1 MTLFFL
7 KVIKLF
13 IGVCVKKTKFTI
25 KLSMKKFLVLF
36 LVSIST
42 MTVFAQGTVSGT
54 VIESDTKDAVIQ
66 ATATVL
72 SGEKIVANA
81 VTNTTGAFSIK
92 VPRDGKFT
100 LRITFVGYKTYTK
113 EVTIEG
119 KNVAAGTIQL
129 EPDAIML
136 KGVTA
141 TAHLAKVQSKGDTLI
156 FNADAYRVPEGSVVE
171 ELVKRMPGADIDE
184 SGNITINGKQVQKI
198 KVDGRDFGDAKT
210 ALKNL
215 PTSIIEKVRAYDEK
229 SDLARITGIDDG
241 NEQTVLDFGIR
252 AGMNRGTM
260 FNTDLGIGT
269 KDRYSG
275 RLFGMYMRDDYR
287 VMGMLN
293 ANNTNDQGMGGGGGR
308 RFGGGMGM
316 GGGGLNAAK
325 TGMVN
330 INYEKPKLIIAQ
342 ASVNVNHRDGDSWSR
357 RFQENFT
364 GDAANKQFSSSIN
377 QSYSRNTNWSVQ
389 GRLEWTPDT
398 LWNIAFRPT
407 WSFGSNDSR
416 SWNTSATFNDDP
428 YLHINY
434 QLDAAILAEI
444 VKNGGDLSEYLT
456 NGTSNKSLGYG
467 ENKRLGGTLQIN
479 RLLNGRGRNITVQL
493 TGNYSDNENK
503 QLSNNQTKLFQ
514 GRTATFNGVS
524 GLSEYQTNRYNL
536 SPTTSYD
543 YSIRA
548 TYSEPIAYA
557 TFLQFSYTF
566 QYRYN
571 ESDRSTFDY
580 SNPLLSDPTKSFDFS
595 SIAPVYGGFNNY
607 FNIVD
612 PNGYSPTKDDFY
624 YSKDQSRY
632 SAYSNYIHTG
642 EIMLRFIRDTYD
654 FNVGMQFVPQ
664 TSKYTQRYLNVDTIV
679 NRSVTNWSPTANF
692 RWRFTQQGSL
702 QFQYRGNTSQ
712 PSIDQLLV
720 INDDTNPMNKT
731 TGNPDLKPSFT
742 QSFNLRFNNY
752 IMAHQRMINANLNFS
767 TTANSIVNK
776 VTYNDI
782 GGQESRPENINGN
795 WNAGGNIMWNSAI
808 DSLGY
813 FTYNVSLNDNFNHRV
828 SYVGDAKTRETLRNA
843 TNQNNI
849 GGRLGFGYRNDWFEL
864 ELNGSVNYNTT
875 RNKLQPQSNL
885 DTWTYS
891 YGANS
896 TIYLPWGSQLTTD
909 ISMNSRRGYS
919 DASMNTNELIWNAQI
934 SQSFLKGK
942 PLTLSLQFYDIL
954 GQQSNFST
962 TISAMA
968 RTDNE
973 YNAVTSY
980 IMFRA
985 SYRLN
990 FFGTRASRRGM
1001 MGGMPMGGM
1010 PMGGGRGGNR
1020 GGGFGGGMPMGGGG
1034 MPMGGGGFGGG
1045 RPF

>member
-1 MTLFFL
+1 MIVSVMT
-7 KVIKLF
+7 IA
-13 IGVCVKKTKFTI
+13 G
-25 KLSMKKFLVLF
+25 
-36 LVSIST
+36 
-42 MTVFAQGTVSGT
+42 FAQRTVTGTV
-54 VIESDTKDAVIQ
+54 VEQDTKDAVIQ
-66 ATATVL
+66 ATASLL
-72 SGEKIVANA
+72 SGEKVVSNA
-81 VTNTTGAFSIK
+81 VTNA
-92 VPRDGKFT
+92 DGKFSVKAPSDGTFT
-100 LRITFVGYKTYTK
+100 LRITYVGFKTYTK
-113 EVTIEG
+113 KITVADG
-119 KNVAAGTIQL
+119 KGVLAGTISL
-129 EPDAIML
+129 APDAIML
-136 KGVTA
+136 QGATV

-184 SGNITINGKQVQKI
+184 NGNITINGKQVSKI
-198 KVDGRDFGDAKT
+198 KVDGKDFGDANT

-252 AGMNRGTM
+252 AGMNRGM
-260 FNTDLGIGT
+260 MMNADLGYGT

-287 VMGMLN
+287 VMGMFN

-325 TGMVN
+325 TGMIN
-330 INYEKPKLIIAQ
+330 INYEKPKLVVAQ
-342 ASVNVNHRDGDSWSR
+342 ASVNVNHRDGDNWSR

-364 GDAANKQFSSSIN
+364 ADPTMKQFQSSIN

-389 GRLEWTPDT
+389 GRVEWTPDT
-398 LWNIAFRPT
+398 LWNIAFRPN
-407 WSFGSNDSR
+407 WSFGNNDSQSR
-416 SWNTSATFNDDP
+416 NLSATFNDNP
-428 YLHINY
+428 YSYIDY
-434 QLDAAILAEI
+434 QLDAAVLTEV
-444 VKNGGDLSEYLT
+444 VKNGGDLSEFLK
-456 NGTSNKSLGYG
+456 NGGNNKSLGYG

-493 TGNYSDNENK
+493 TGNYSNNENK
-503 QLSNNQTKLFQ
+503 QLSNNQTRLFQ
-514 GRTATFNGVS
+514 GQTTTYNGVS
-524 GLSEYQTNRYNL
+524 GLSEYQANRYNL
-536 SPTTSYD
+536 SPTKSWD
-543 YSIRA
+543 YSVRA

-571 ESDRSTFDY
+571 ESDRQTFDY

-595 SIAPVYGGFNNY
+595 SVTPVYRQWSDY
-607 FNIVD
+607 FDLVQ
-612 PNGYSPTKDDFY
+612 NGYSPTKDDAY

-654 FNVGMQFVPQ
+654 FNVGVQVIPQ
-664 TSKYTQRYLNVDTIV
+664 TSDYTQRYLGVDTV
-679 NRSVTNWSPTANF
+679 VKRTVTNWSPTANF
-692 RWRFTQQGSL
+692 RWRPTQSGSL
-702 QFQYRGNTSQ
+702 QFQYRGSTSQ

-720 INDDTNPMNKT
+720 INDDTNPLSKT

-752 IMAHQRMINANLNFS
+752 IMNYQRMINANLNFS
-767 TTANSIVNK
+767 TTMNSIVNK
-776 VTYNDI
+776 VTYTSI

-813 FTYNVSLNDNFNHRV
+813 FSYNVSLNENFNHRV
-828 SYVGDAKTRETLRNA
+828 GYVGDMKTRETLRNS
-843 TNQNNI
+843 TNQNMI
-849 GGRLGFGYRNDWFEL
+849 GGRLGASYRNDWLEV
-864 ELNGSVNYNTT
+864 ELNGSVNYNST

-891 YGANS
+891 YGMNS
-896 TIYLPWGSQLTTD
+896 TIYLPWGTQITTD
-909 ISMNSRRGYS
+909 ISMNSRRGY
-919 DASMNTNELIWNAQI
+919 DDQSMNTNELLWNGQI
-934 SQSFLKGK
+934 SHSLLRGK

-962 TISAMA
+962 TISQMA

-1001 MGGMPMGGM
+1001 MGGMGMPMGGM

-1020 GGGFGGGMPMGGGG
+1020 GGGFGGGMPMGG
-1034 MPMGGGGFGGG
+1034 MGGGFGGPG
-1045 RPF
+1045 RF

>member
-1 MTLFFL
+1 MKRLL
-7 KVIKLF
+7 VI
-13 IGVCVKKTKFTI
+13 I
-25 KLSMKKFLVLF
+25 
-36 LVSIST
+36 LVSVST
-42 MTVFAQGTVSGT
+42 MTAFAQGTVSGT
-54 VIESDTKDAVIQ
+54 VIESDTKEAVIQ
-66 ATATVL
+66 ATASVL
-72 SGEKIVANA
+72 SGEKVIANA
-81 VTNTTGAFSIK
+81 VTNTEGGFSIK

-100 LRITFVGYKTYTK
+100 LRITFVGFKTYTK
-113 EVTIEG
+113 AITIEG
-119 KNVAAGTIQL
+119 KNVGAGTIQL

-136 KGVTA
+136 KGTTV

-198 KVDGRDFGDAKT
+198 KVDGKDFGDAKT

-252 AGMNRGTM
+252 AGMNRGM
-260 FNTDLGIGT
+260 MMNADVGVGT

-287 VMGMLN
+287 VMGMFN

-330 INYEKPKLIIAQ
+330 VNYEKTKLVVAQ
-342 ASVNVNHRDGDSWSR
+342 ASVNWNHRDGDSWSR
-357 RFQENFT
+357 RYTDNFT
-364 GDAANKQFSSSIN
+364 GDDNLKNISNSIN
-377 QSYSRNTNWSVQ
+377 QSYSRSTNWSVQ
-389 GRLEWTPDT
+389 GRIEWTPDT
-398 LWNIAFRPT
+398 LWNIAFRPN
-407 WSFGSNDSR
+407 WSFGTNDSR
-416 SWNTSATFNDDP
+416 SWNTSATFNDNP
-428 YLHINY
+428 YSHVNY
-434 QLDAAILAEI
+434 QLDAAVMAEI
-444 VKNGGDLSEYLT
+444 VKNGGDLAEYIT
-456 NGTSNKSLGYG
+456 NSTNNKSLGYG

-493 TGNYSDNENK
+493 TGNYSNNENQ
-503 QLSNNQTKLFQ
+503 QLSSNQTKLFQ
-514 GRTATFNGVS
+514 GRTTTYNGVS
-524 GLSEYQTNRYNL
+524 GLDSYQANRYNL
-536 SPTTSYD
+536 TPTKSWD
-543 YSIRA
+543 YSARA

-571 ESDRSTFDY
+571 ENDRQTFDY
-580 SNPLLSDPTKSFDFS
+580 SNPLLADPTRSFDFNG
-595 SIAPVYGGFNNY
+595 ITPVYRNWSDY
-607 FNIVD
+607 FDQVQA
-612 PNGYSPTKDDFY
+612 GYNPIANDTY

-632 SAYSNYIHTG
+632 SAYKNYIHTG
-642 EIMLRFIRDTYD
+642 EVMLRFIRDTYD
-654 FNVGMQFVPQ
+654 FNVGVQIIPQ
-664 TSKYTQRYLNVDTIV
+664 TSEYTQRYLGVDTVV
-679 NRSVTNWSPTANF
+679 NRTVTNWSPTANF
-692 RWRFTQQGSL
+692 RWRPTPQGSL
-702 QFQYRGNTSQ
+702 QFQYRGSTSQ

-742 QSFNLRFNNY
+742 QSFNLRYNNY
-752 IMAHQRMINANLNFS
+752 IMNHQRMINANLNFS
-767 TTANSIVNK
+767 TTINSIANV
-776 VTYNDI
+776 VRFTDI

-813 FTYNVSLNDNFNHRV
+813 FTYNVSVNENFNHRV
-828 SYVGDAKTRETLRNA
+828 GFVADRQTMETKRNS
-843 TNQNNI
+843 TDQNNI

-864 ELNGSVNYNTT
+864 ELNGSVNYNST
-875 RNKLQPQSNL
+875 RNKLQPVSNL

-896 TIYLPWGSQLTTD
+896 TIYLPWGTQITTD
-909 ISMNSRRGYS
+909 ISMNSRRGY
-919 DASMNTNELIWNAQI
+919 DDQSMNTNELIWNAQI
-934 SQSFLKGK
+934 SQSLLKGK

-962 TISAMA
+962 TISNMA

-973 YNAVTSY
+973 YNAINSY
-980 IMFRA
+980 VMFRA

-1010 PMGGGRGGNR
+1010 PMGGGGNR
-1020 GGGFGGGMPMGGGG
+1020 RGGGGFGGGMPMGGGG
-1034 MPMGGGGFGGG
+1034 MPMGGGGGFGGPG
-1045 RPF
+1045 RF

>member
-1 MTLFFL
+1 MIVSVMT
-7 KVIKLF
+7 IT
-13 IGVCVKKTKFTI
+13 G
-25 KLSMKKFLVLF
+25 
-36 LVSIST
+36 
-42 MTVFAQGTVSGT
+42 FAQRTVTGTV
-54 VIESDTKDAVIQ
+54 VEQDTKDAVIQ
-66 ATATVL
+66 ATASLL
-72 SGEKIVANA
+72 SGEKVVSNA
-81 VTNTTGAFSIK
+81 VTNA
-92 VPRDGKFT
+92 DGKFSVKAPSDGTFT
-100 LRITFVGYKTYTK
+100 LRITYVGFKTYTK
-113 EVTIEG
+113 KITVAEG
-119 KNVAAGTIQL
+119 KSVSAGTISL
-129 EPDAIML
+129 APDAIML
-136 KGVTA
+136 QGATV

-184 SGNITINGKQVQKI
+184 NGNITINGKQVSKI
-198 KVDGRDFGDAKT
+198 KVDGKDFGDAQT

-260 FNTDLGIGT
+260 LNADLGIGT
-269 KDRYSG
+269 KSRYSG

-287 VMGMLN
+287 IMSMLN

-325 TGMVN
+325 TGMIN

-357 RFQENFT
+357 RFSDNFT
-364 GDAANKQFSSSIN
+364 AKEDVKNITNSIN

-389 GRLEWTPDT
+389 GRIEWTPDT

-407 WSFGSNDSR
+407 WSFGSNDSQ
-416 SWNTSATFNDDP
+416 SDNTSATFNANP
-428 YLHINY
+428 YNYVDY
-434 QLDAAILAEI
+434 QLDAAIMEKI
-444 VKNGGDLSEYLT
+444 LSDQGIDALNDYLT
-456 NGTSNKSLGYG
+456 NGSRNKSLGYG

-503 QLSNNQTKLFQ
+503 QLSNNQTKIFH
-514 GRTATFNGVS
+514 GDPVKYNGVS
-524 GLSEYQTNRYNL
+524 GLTQYQANRYNL
-536 SPTTSYD
+536 SPTKSWD
-543 YSIRA
+543 YSVRA

-571 ESDRSTFDY
+571 ESDRQTFDY
-580 SNPLLSDPTKSFDFS
+580 SQPLLANPTLGYDFS
-595 SIAPVYGGFNNY
+595 SVKPVYRQWSDY
-607 FNIVD
+607 FDLVN
-612 PNGYSPTKDDFY
+612 PGYSPAKDDAY

-654 FNVGMQFVPQ
+654 FNFGVQVIPQ
-664 TSKYTQRYLNVDTIV
+664 KSDYTQRYLGVDTIV
-679 NRSVTNWSPTANF
+679 KRTVTNWSPTANF
-692 RWRFTQQGSL
+692 RWRPTQSGSL
-702 QFQYRGNTSQ
+702 QFQYRGSTSQ

-720 INDDTNPMNKT
+720 INDDTNPMSKT

-752 IMAHQRMINANLNFS
+752 IMNHQRMINANLNFS
-767 TTANSIVNK
+767 TTMNSIVNK
-776 VTYNDI
+776 VTYFDN
-782 GGQESRPENINGN
+782 GRQESRPENINGN

-813 FTYNVSLNDNFNHRV
+813 FSYNVSLNENFNHRV
-828 SYVGDAKTRETLRNA
+828 GYVGDMKTRETLRNS
-843 TNQNNI
+843 TNQNMI
-849 GGRLGFGYRNDWFEL
+849 GGRLGASYRNDWLEV
-864 ELNGSVNYNTT
+864 ELNGSVNYNST
-875 RNKLQPQSNL
+875 RNKLQPTANL

-891 YGANS
+891 YGLNS
-896 TIYLPWGSQLTTD
+896 TIYLPWGTQITTD
-909 ISMNSRRGYS
+909 ISMNSRRGYD
-919 DASMNTNELIWNAQI
+919 DASMNTNELIWNGQI
-934 SQSFLKGK
+934 SHSLLRGK
-942 PLTLSLQFYDIL
+942 PLTLSVQFYDIL

-962 TISAMA
+962 TISTMA

-990 FFGTRASRRGM
+990 FFGTRASRMGMMGGM
-1001 MGGMPMGGM
+1001 MGGMPMGGGR
-1010 PMGGGRGGNR
+1010 GGNRGGNR
-1020 GGGFGGGMPMGGGG
+1020 GGGFGGGMPMGGG
-1034 MPMGGGGFGGG
+1034 MGGGFGGPG
-1045 RPF
+1045 RF

>member
-1 MTLFFL
+1 MT
-7 KVIKLF
+7 IA
-13 IGVCVKKTKFTI
+13 G
-25 KLSMKKFLVLF
+25 
-36 LVSIST
+36 
-42 MTVFAQGTVSGT
+42 FAQRTVTGTV
-54 VIESDTKDAVIQ
+54 VEQDTKDAVIQ
-66 ATATVL
+66 ATASLL
-72 SGEKIVANA
+72 SGEKVVSNA
-81 VTNTTGAFSIK
+81 VTNA
-92 VPRDGKFT
+92 DGKFSVKAPSDGTFT
-100 LRITFVGYKTYTK
+100 LRITYVGFKTYTK
-113 EVTIEG
+113 KITVADG
-119 KNVAAGTIQL
+119 KSTSAGTISL
-129 EPDAIML
+129 APDAIML
-136 KGVTA
+136 QGATV

-184 SGNITINGKQVQKI
+184 NGNITINGKQVSKI
-198 KVDGRDFGDAKT
+198 KVDGKDFGDANT

-252 AGMNRGTM
+252 AGMNRGM
-260 FNTDLGIGT
+260 MMNADLGYGT

-287 VMGMLN
+287 VMGMFN

-325 TGMVN
+325 TGMIN
-330 INYEKPKLIIAQ
+330 INYEKPKLVVAQ
-342 ASVNVNHRDGDSWSR
+342 ASVNVNHRDGDNWSR

-364 GDAANKQFSSSIN
+364 ADPTMKQFQSSIN

-389 GRLEWTPDT
+389 GRVEWTPDT
-398 LWNIAFRPT
+398 LWNIAFRPN
-407 WSFGSNDSR
+407 WSFGNNDSQSR
-416 SWNTSATFNDDP
+416 NLSATFNDNP
-428 YLHINY
+428 YSYIDY
-434 QLDAAILAEI
+434 QLDAAVLTEV
-444 VKNGGDLSEYLT
+444 VKNGGDLSEFLK
-456 NGTSNKSLGYG
+456 NGGNNKSLGYG

-493 TGNYSDNENK
+493 TGNYSNNENK
-503 QLSNNQTKLFQ
+503 QLSNNQTRLFQ
-514 GRTATFNGVS
+514 GQTTTYNGVS
-524 GLSEYQTNRYNL
+524 GLSEYQANRYNL
-536 SPTTSYD
+536 SPTKSWD
-543 YSIRA
+543 YSVRA

-571 ESDRSTFDY
+571 ESDRQTFDY

-595 SIAPVYGGFNNY
+595 SVTPVYRQWSDY
-607 FNIVD
+607 FDLVQ
-612 PNGYSPTKDDFY
+612 NGYSPTKDDAY

-654 FNVGMQFVPQ
+654 FNVGVQVIPQ
-664 TSKYTQRYLNVDTIV
+664 TSDYTQRYLGVDTV
-679 NRSVTNWSPTANF
+679 VKRTVTNWSPTANF
-692 RWRFTQQGSL
+692 RWRPTQSGSL
-702 QFQYRGNTSQ
+702 QFQYRGSTSQ

-720 INDDTNPMNKT
+720 INDDTNPLSKT

-752 IMAHQRMINANLNFS
+752 IMNYQRMINANLNFS
-767 TTANSIVNK
+767 TTMNSIVNK
-776 VTYNDI
+776 VTYTSI

-813 FTYNVSLNDNFNHRV
+813 FSYNVSLNENFNHRV
-828 SYVGDAKTRETLRNA
+828 GYVGDMKTRETLRNS
-843 TNQNNI
+843 TNQNMI
-849 GGRLGFGYRNDWFEL
+849 GGRLGASYRNDWLEV
-864 ELNGSVNYNTT
+864 ELNGSVNYNST

-891 YGANS
+891 YGMNS
-896 TIYLPWGSQLTTD
+896 TIYLPWGTQITTD
-909 ISMNSRRGYS
+909 ISMNSRRGY
-919 DASMNTNELIWNAQI
+919 DDQSMNTNELLWNGQI
-934 SQSFLKGK
+934 SHSLLRGK

-962 TISAMA
+962 TISQMA

-1001 MGGMPMGGM
+1001 MGGMGMPMGGM

-1020 GGGFGGGMPMGGGG
+1020 GGGFGGGMPMGG
-1034 MPMGGGGFGGG
+1034 MGGGFGGPG
-1045 RPF
+1045 RF

>member
-1 MTLFFL
+1 MKRFL
-7 KVIKLF
+7 
-13 IGVCVKKTKFTI
+13 
-25 KLSMKKFLVLF
+25 SLV

-54 VIESDTKDAVIQ
+54 VIESDTKEAVIQ
-66 ATATVL
+66 ATAAIL
-72 SGEKIVANA
+72 SGEKVIANA
-81 VTNTTGAFSIK
+81 VTNTEGGFSIK
-92 VPRDGKFT
+92 VPRDGSFT
-100 LRITFVGYKTYTK
+100 LRITFVGFKTYTK
-113 EVTIEG
+113 AITIEG
-119 KNVAAGTIQL
+119 KNVSAGTIQL
-129 EPDAIML
+129 DPDAIML
-136 KGVTA
+136 KGTTV

-184 SGNITINGKQVQKI
+184 NGNITINGKQVQKI
-198 KVDGRDFGDAKT
+198 KVDGKDFGDAKT

-260 FNTDLGIGT
+260 MNVDLGIGT
-269 KDRYSG
+269 KDRYTS

-287 VMGMLN
+287 IMGMFN

-330 INYEKPKLIIAQ
+330 INYEKPKLIVAQ

-357 RFQENFT
+357 RFQDNFT
-364 GDAANKQFSSSIN
+364 GDDSKKNITSSIN
-377 QSYSRNTNWSVQ
+377 QSYTRSTNWSVQ

-407 WSFGSNDSR
+407 WSFGSNDSQSR
-416 SWNTSATFNDDP
+416 NTSATFNDDP

-444 VKNGGDLSEYLT
+444 VKNGGDLSEYIT
-456 NGTSNKSLGYG
+456 NGSRNNSLGYG

-479 RLLNGRGRNITVQL
+479 RLLSGTGRNITVQL
-493 TGNYSDNENK
+493 TGNYSKNENQ

-514 GRTATFNGVS
+514 GRTTKYNGID
-524 GLSEYQTNRYNL
+524 GLTEYQANRYNL
-536 SPTTSYD
+536 SPTKSWD
-543 YSIRA
+543 YSVRA

-571 ESDRSTFDY
+571 ESDRQTFDY

-595 SIAPVYGGFNNY
+595 SVTPVYRQWSDY
-607 FNIVD
+607 FDLVNK
-612 PNGYSPTKDDFY
+612 GYSPSANDPY

-654 FNVGMQFVPQ
+654 FNVGLQIVPQ
-664 TSKYTQRYLNVDTIV
+664 TSNYTQRYLGVDTIV
-679 NRSVTNWSPTANF
+679 KRSVTNWSPTANF
-692 RWRFTQQGSL
+692 RWRFSQQGNL

-720 INDDTNPMNKT
+720 INDDTDPMRKT

-767 TTANSIVNK
+767 VTTNSIANK
-776 VTYNDI
+776 VTYYDN
-782 GGQESRPENINGN
+782 GSQESRPENINGN

-828 SYVGDAKTRETLRNA
+828 SFVGDPVNKETLRNA
-843 TNQNNI
+843 TDQNNI
-849 GGRLGFGYRNDWFEL
+849 GGRLGFGYRNDWFEI

-891 YGANS
+891 YGFNS
-896 TIYLPWGSQLTTD
+896 TVYLPWGTQITTD
-909 ISMNSRRGYS
+909 MGMNSRRGYT

-934 SQSFLKGK
+934 SQSLLKGK

-962 TISAMA
+962 TISNMA

-973 YNAVTSY
+973 YNAVNSY

-1010 PMGGGRGGNR
+1010 PMGGGGRGGNR

-1034 MPMGGGGFGGG
+1034 MPMGGGGGFGGPG
-1045 RPF
+1045 RF

>member
-1 MTLFFL
+1 MKRFL
-7 KVIKLF
+7 
-13 IGVCVKKTKFTI
+13 
-25 KLSMKKFLVLF
+25 SLV

-54 VIESDTKDAVIQ
+54 VVESDTKDAVIQ
-66 ATATVL
+66 ATASVL
-72 SGEKIVANA
+72 SSGKVIANA
-81 VTNTTGAFSIK
+81 VTNTAGAFSIK

-100 LRITFVGYKTYTK
+100 LRVTFVGFKTYTK
-113 EVTIEG
+113 EITIEG
-119 KNVAAGTIQL
+119 KNVSAGTIQM

-136 KGVTA
+136 KGTTV

-171 ELVKRMPGADIDE
+171 ELVKRMPGADIDDN
-184 SGNITINGKQVQKI
+184 GNITINGKQVQKI
-198 KVDGRDFGDAKT
+198 KVDGKDFGDAKT

-260 FNTDLGIGT
+260 MNADLGIGT
-269 KDRYSG
+269 KDRYTS
-275 RLFGMYMRDDYR
+275 RLFGMYMRNDYR
-287 VMGMLN
+287 VMGMFN

-330 INYEKPKLIIAQ
+330 FNYEKPKLIIAQ
-342 ASVNVNHRDGDSWSR
+342 ASVNFNHRDGDSWSR
-357 RFQENFT
+357 RSSENFT
-364 GDAANKQFSSSIN
+364 GGVSSFQNSIN
-377 QSYSRNTNWSVQ
+377 QNYSRNDNWSVQ

-407 WSFGSNDSR
+407 WSFGSNDGTSG
-416 SWNTSATFNDDP
+416 SYSATFNQDP
-428 YLHINY
+428 YELIDY
-434 QLDAAILAEI
+434 QLEAAVLENII
-444 VKNGGDLSEYLT
+444 KNGGDLSEAIV
-456 NGTSNKSLGYG
+456 NGSRNKSLSYG
-467 ENKRLGGTLQIN
+467 NNKRLGGTLQIN

-503 QLSNNQTKLFQ
+503 QLSNNQTHLFKS
-514 GRTATFNGVS
+514 TTTFNGVS

-536 SPTTSYD
+536 TPTTSYD

-571 ESDRSTFDY
+571 ENDRQTFDY
-580 SNPLLSDPTKSFDFS
+580 SNPLLSDHSKSFDFS
-595 SIAPVYGGFNNY
+595 SVNPSYGHFSDY
-607 FNIVD
+607 FNIVQ
-612 PNGYSPTKDDFY
+612 NGYSPVKDDFY

-632 SAYSNYIHTG
+632 SAYKNYIHTG
-642 EIMLRFIRDTYD
+642 EIMLRWIRDTYD
-654 FNVGMQFVPQ
+654 FNVGVQIIPQ
-664 TSKYTQRYLNVDTIV
+664 TSEYTQRYLGVDTIV

-692 RWRFTQQGSL
+692 RWRFSQQGSL

-752 IMAHQRMINANLNFS
+752 IMSHQRMINANLNFS
-767 TTANSIVNK
+767 TTMNSIANV
-776 VTYNDI
+776 VRFTDI

-813 FTYNVSLNDNFNHRV
+813 FTYNVSLNENFNHRV
-828 SYVGDAKTRETLRNA
+828 GFVADRQTMESKRNS

-864 ELNGSVNYNTT
+864 ELNGSVNYNST

-909 ISMNSRRGYS
+909 ISMNSRRGYD

-962 TISAMA
+962 TISNMA

-973 YNAVTSY
+973 YNAINSY

-1010 PMGGGRGGNR
+1010 PMGGGNGRGNR

-1045 RPF
+1045 MGGGRPF

>member
-1 MTLFFL
+1 MRRLLILMIVSVMT
-7 KVIKLF
+7 IA
-13 IGVCVKKTKFTI
+13 G
-25 KLSMKKFLVLF
+25 
-36 LVSIST
+36 
-42 MTVFAQGTVSGT
+42 FAQRTVTGTV
-54 VIESDTKDAVIQ
+54 VEQDTKDAVIQ
-66 ATATVL
+66 ATASLL
-72 SGEKIVANA
+72 SGEKVVSNA
-81 VTNTTGAFSIK
+81 VTN
-92 VPRDGKFT
+92 VDGKFSVKAPSDGTFT
-100 LRITFVGYKTYTK
+100 LRITYVGFKTYTK
-113 EVTIEG
+113 KVTVADG
-119 KNVAAGTIQL
+119 KSVSAGTISL
-129 EPDAIML
+129 APDAIML
-136 KGVTA
+136 QGATV

-184 SGNITINGKQVQKI
+184 NGNITINGKQVSKI
-198 KVDGRDFGDAKT
+198 KVDGKDFGDTQT

-252 AGMNRGTM
+252 AGMNRGM
-260 FNTDLGIGT
+260 MMNADLGYGT

-287 VMGMLN
+287 VMGMFN

-325 TGMVN
+325 TGMIN
-330 INYEKPKLIIAQ
+330 INYEKPKLVIAQ

-357 RFQENFT
+357 RYTDNFT
-364 GDAANKQFSSSIN
+364 GDEEKKNISNSIN
-377 QSYSRNTNWSVQ
+377 QNYTRNTNWSVQ
-389 GRLEWTPDT
+389 GRIEWTPDT
-398 LWNIAFRPT
+398 LWNIAFRPN

-416 SWNTSATFNDDP
+416 SWNTSATFNANP
-428 YLHINY
+428 YNYVDY
-434 QLDAAILAEI
+434 QLDAAIMEKI
-444 VKNGGDLSEYLT
+444 LSDQGIDALNDYLT
-456 NGTSNKSLGYG
+456 NGSINKSLGYG

-493 TGNYSDNENK
+493 TGNYSDNENN
-503 QLSNNQTKLFQ
+503 QLSNNQTKLYQ
-514 GRTATFNGVS
+514 GRTATYNGVS
-524 GLSEYQTNRYNL
+524 GLDRYQANRYNVT
-536 SPTTSYD
+536 PTKSWD
-543 YSIRA
+543 YSARA

-571 ESDRSTFDY
+571 ENDRQTFDY

-595 SIAPVYGGFNNY
+595 SVTPVYRQWDDY
-607 FNIVD
+607 WRIVN
-612 PNGYSPTKDDFY
+612 PNSGYSPVKDDFY
-624 YSKDQSRY
+624 YSKDQSQY
-632 SAYSNYIHTG
+632 SEYKNYIHTG
-642 EIMLRFIRDTYD
+642 EVMLRFIRDTYD
-654 FNVGMQFVPQ
+654 FNFGVQIIPQ
-664 TSKYTQRYLNVDTIV
+664 TSKYKQDYLGQRVDTTINV
-679 NRSVTNWSPTANF
+679 VNWSPTANF
-692 RWRFTQQGSL
+692 RWRPTQQGSL
-702 QFQYRGNTSQ
+702 QFQYRGSTSQ
-712 PSIDQLLV
+712 PSMTQLLV
-720 INDDTNPMNKT
+720 INDDTNPLNKT

-752 IMAHQRMINANLNFS
+752 IMSYQRMINANLNFS
-767 TTANSIVNK
+767 TTMNSIVNK
-776 VTYNDI
+776 VTYTDI

-813 FTYNVSLNDNFNHRV
+813 FSYNVSLNENFNHRV
-828 SYVGDAKTRETLRNA
+828 GYVGDAKTRETLRNS
-843 TNQNNI
+843 TNQNMI
-849 GGRLGFGYRNDWFEL
+849 GGRLGASYRNDWLEV
-864 ELNGSVNYNTT
+864 ELNGSVNYNST
-875 RNKLQPQSNL
+875 RNKLQPTANL

-891 YGANS
+891 YGLNS
-896 TIYLPWGSQLTTD
+896 TIYLPWGTQITTD
-909 ISMNSRRGYS
+909 ISMNSRRGYD
-919 DASMNTNELIWNAQI
+919 DASMNTNELIWNGQI
-934 SQSFLKGK
+934 SHSLLRGK
-942 PLTLSLQFYDIL
+942 PLTLSVQFYDIL

-962 TISAMA
+962 TISQMA

-1001 MGGMPMGGM
+1001 MGGMGMPMGGM
-1010 PMGGGRGGNR
+1010 PMGGGGRGGNR
-1020 GGGFGGGMPMGGGG
+1020 GGGGFGGGMPMGGG
-1034 MPMGGGGFGGG
+1034 MGGGFGGPG
-1045 RPF
+1045 RF

>member
-1 MTLFFL
+1 MTA
-7 KVIKLF
+7 
-13 IGVCVKKTKFTI
+13 
-25 KLSMKKFLVLF
+25 
-36 LVSIST
+36 
-42 MTVFAQGTVSGT
+42 FAQGTVSGT
-54 VIESDTKDAVIQ
+54 VIESDTKEAVIQ
-66 ATATVL
+66 ATASVL
-72 SGEKIVANA
+72 SGEKVIANA
-81 VTNTTGAFSIK
+81 VTNTEGGFSIK

-100 LRITFVGYKTYTK
+100 LRITFVGFKTYTK
-113 EVTIEG
+113 AITIEG
-119 KNVAAGTIQL
+119 KNVGAGTIQL

-136 KGVTA
+136 KGTTV

-198 KVDGRDFGDAKT
+198 KVDGKDFGDAKT

-252 AGMNRGTM
+252 AGMNRGM
-260 FNTDLGIGT
+260 MMNADVGVGT

-287 VMGMLN
+287 VMGMFN

-330 INYEKPKLIIAQ
+330 VNYEKTKLVVAQ
-342 ASVNVNHRDGDSWSR
+342 ASVNWNHRDGDSWSR
-357 RFQENFT
+357 RYTDNFT
-364 GDAANKQFSSSIN
+364 GDDNLKNISNSIN
-377 QSYSRNTNWSVQ
+377 QSYSRSTNWSVQ
-389 GRLEWTPDT
+389 GRIEWTPDT
-398 LWNIAFRPT
+398 LWNIAFRPN
-407 WSFGSNDSR
+407 WSFGTNDSR
-416 SWNTSATFNDDP
+416 SWNTSATFNDNP
-428 YLHINY
+428 YSHVNY
-434 QLDAAILAEI
+434 QLDAAVMAEI
-444 VKNGGDLSEYLT
+444 VKNGGDLAEYIT
-456 NGTSNKSLGYG
+456 NSTNNKSLGYG

-493 TGNYSDNENK
+493 TGNYSNNENQ
-503 QLSNNQTKLFQ
+503 QLSSNQTKLFQ
-514 GRTATFNGVS
+514 GRTTTYNGVS
-524 GLSEYQTNRYNL
+524 GLDSYQANRYNL
-536 SPTTSYD
+536 TPTKSWD
-543 YSIRA
+543 YSARA

-571 ESDRSTFDY
+571 ENDRQTFDY
-580 SNPLLSDPTKSFDFS
+580 SNPLLADPTRSFDFNG
-595 SIAPVYGGFNNY
+595 ITPVYRNWSDY
-607 FNIVD
+607 FDQVQA
-612 PNGYSPTKDDFY
+612 GYNPIANDTY

-632 SAYSNYIHTG
+632 SAYKNYIHTG
-642 EIMLRFIRDTYD
+642 EVMLRFIRDTYD
-654 FNVGMQFVPQ
+654 FNVGVQIIPQ
-664 TSKYTQRYLNVDTIV
+664 TSEYTQRYLGVDTVV
-679 NRSVTNWSPTANF
+679 NRTVTNWSPTANF
-692 RWRFTQQGSL
+692 RWRPTPQGSL
-702 QFQYRGNTSQ
+702 QFQYRGSTSQ

-742 QSFNLRFNNY
+742 QSFNLRYNNY
-752 IMAHQRMINANLNFS
+752 IMNHQRMINANLNFS
-767 TTANSIVNK
+767 TTINSIANV
-776 VTYNDI
+776 VRFTDI

-813 FTYNVSLNDNFNHRV
+813 FTYNVSINENFNHRV
-828 SYVGDAKTRETLRNA
+828 GFVADRQTMETKRNS
-843 TNQNNI
+843 TDQNNI

-864 ELNGSVNYNTT
+864 ELNGSVNYNST
-875 RNKLQPQSNL
+875 RNKLQPVSNL

-896 TIYLPWGSQLTTD
+896 TIYLPWGTQITTD
-909 ISMNSRRGYS
+909 ISMNSRRGY
-919 DASMNTNELIWNAQI
+919 DDQSMNTNELIWNAQI
-934 SQSFLKGK
+934 SQSLLKGK

-962 TISAMA
+962 TISNMA

-973 YNAVTSY
+973 YNAINSY
-980 IMFRA
+980 VMFRA

-1010 PMGGGRGGNR
+1010 PMGGGGNR
-1020 GGGFGGGMPMGGGG
+1020 RGGGGFGGGMPMGGGG
-1034 MPMGGGGFGGG
+1034 MPMGGGGGFGGPG
-1045 RPF
+1045 RF

>member
-1 MTLFFL
+1 MIVSVMT
-7 KVIKLF
+7 IA
-13 IGVCVKKTKFTI
+13 G
-25 KLSMKKFLVLF
+25 
-36 LVSIST
+36 
-42 MTVFAQGTVSGT
+42 FAQRTVTGTV
-54 VIESDTKDAVIQ
+54 VEQDTKDAVIQ
-66 ATATVL
+66 ATASLL
-72 SGEKIVANA
+72 SGEKVVSNA
-81 VTNTTGAFSIK
+81 VTNA
-92 VPRDGKFT
+92 DGKFSVKAPSDGTFT
-100 LRITFVGYKTYTK
+100 LRITYVGFKTYTK
-113 EVTIEG
+113 KITVADG
-119 KNVAAGTIQL
+119 KGVSAGTISL
-129 EPDAIML
+129 APDAIML
-136 KGVTA
+136 QGATV

-184 SGNITINGKQVQKI
+184 NGNITINGKQVSKI
-198 KVDGRDFGDAKT
+198 KVDGKDFGDANT

-252 AGMNRGTM
+252 AGMNRGM
-260 FNTDLGIGT
+260 MMNADLGYGT

-287 VMGMLN
+287 VMGMFN

-325 TGMVN
+325 TGMIN
-330 INYEKPKLIIAQ
+330 INYEKPKLVVAQ
-342 ASVNVNHRDGDSWSR
+342 ASVNVNHRDGDNWSR

-364 GDAANKQFSSSIN
+364 ADPTMKQFQSSIN

-389 GRLEWTPDT
+389 GRVEWTPDT
-398 LWNIAFRPT
+398 LWNIAFRPN
-407 WSFGSNDSR
+407 WSFGNNDSQSR
-416 SWNTSATFNDDP
+416 NLSATFNDNP
-428 YLHINY
+428 YSYIDY
-434 QLDAAILAEI
+434 QLDAAVLTEV
-444 VKNGGDLSEYLT
+444 VKNGGDLSEFLK
-456 NGTSNKSLGYG
+456 NGGNNKSLGYG

-493 TGNYSDNENK
+493 TGNYSNNENK
-503 QLSNNQTKLFQ
+503 QLSNNQTRLFQ
-514 GRTATFNGVS
+514 GQTTTYNGVS
-524 GLSEYQTNRYNL
+524 GLSEYQANRYNL
-536 SPTTSYD
+536 SPTKSWD
-543 YSIRA
+543 YSVRA

-571 ESDRSTFDY
+571 ESDRQTFDY

-595 SIAPVYGGFNNY
+595 SVTPVYRQWSDY
-607 FNIVD
+607 FDLVQ
-612 PNGYSPTKDDFY
+612 NGYSPTKDDAY

-654 FNVGMQFVPQ
+654 FNVGVQVIPQ
-664 TSKYTQRYLNVDTIV
+664 TSDYTQRYLGVDTV
-679 NRSVTNWSPTANF
+679 VKRTVTNWSPTANF
-692 RWRFTQQGSL
+692 RWRPTQSGSL
-702 QFQYRGNTSQ
+702 QFQYRGSTSQ

-720 INDDTNPMNKT
+720 INDDTNPLSKT

-752 IMAHQRMINANLNFS
+752 IMSYQRMINANLNFS
-767 TTANSIVNK
+767 TTMNSIVNK
-776 VTYNDI
+776 VTYTSI

-813 FTYNVSLNDNFNHRV
+813 FSYNVSLNENFNHRV
-828 SYVGDAKTRETLRNA
+828 GYVGDMKTRETLRNS
-843 TNQNNI
+843 TNQNMI
-849 GGRLGFGYRNDWFEL
+849 GGRLGASYRNDWLEV
-864 ELNGSVNYNTT
+864 ELNGSVNYNST

-891 YGANS
+891 YGMNS
-896 TIYLPWGSQLTTD
+896 TIYLPWGTQITTD
-909 ISMNSRRGYS
+909 ISMNSRRGY
-919 DASMNTNELIWNAQI
+919 DDQSMNTNELLWNGQI
-934 SQSFLKGK
+934 SHSLLRGK

-962 TISAMA
+962 TISQMA

-1001 MGGMPMGGM
+1001 MGGMGMPMGGM

-1020 GGGFGGGMPMGGGG
+1020 GGGFGGGMPMGG
-1034 MPMGGGGFGGG
+1034 MGGGFGGPG
-1045 RPF
+1045 RF

>member
-1 MTLFFL
+1 MIVSVMT
-7 KVIKLF
+7 IA
-13 IGVCVKKTKFTI
+13 G
-25 KLSMKKFLVLF
+25 
-36 LVSIST
+36 
-42 MTVFAQGTVSGT
+42 FAQRTVTGTV
-54 VIESDTKDAVIQ
+54 VEQDTKDAVIQ
-66 ATATVL
+66 ATASLL
-72 SGEKIVANA
+72 SGEKVVSNA
-81 VTNTTGAFSIK
+81 VTNA
-92 VPRDGKFT
+92 DGKFSVKAPSDGTFT
-100 LRITFVGYKTYTK
+100 LRITYVGFKTYTK
-113 EVTIEG
+113 KITVADG
-119 KNVAAGTIQL
+119 KGVSAGTISL
-129 EPDAIML
+129 APDAIML
-136 KGVTA
+136 QGATV

-184 SGNITINGKQVQKI
+184 NGNITINGKQVSKI
-198 KVDGRDFGDAKT
+198 KVDGKDFGDANT

-252 AGMNRGTM
+252 AGMNRGM
-260 FNTDLGIGT
+260 MMNADLGYGT

-325 TGMVN
+325 TGMIN
-330 INYEKPKLIIAQ
+330 INYEKPKLVVAQ
-342 ASVNVNHRDGDSWSR
+342 ASVNVNHRDGDNWSR

-364 GDAANKQFSSSIN
+364 ADPTMKQFQSSIN

-389 GRLEWTPDT
+389 GRVEWTPDT
-398 LWNIAFRPT
+398 LWNIAFRPN
-407 WSFGSNDSR
+407 WSFGNNDSQSR
-416 SWNTSATFNDDP
+416 NLSATFNDNP
-428 YLHINY
+428 YSYIDY
-434 QLDAAILAEI
+434 QLDAAVLTEV
-444 VKNGGDLSEYLT
+444 VKNGGDLSEFLK
-456 NGTSNKSLGYG
+456 NGGNNKSLGYG

-493 TGNYSDNENK
+493 TGNYSNNENK
-503 QLSNNQTKLFQ
+503 QLSNNQTRLFQ
-514 GRTATFNGVS
+514 GQTTTYNGVS
-524 GLSEYQTNRYNL
+524 GLSEYQANRYNL
-536 SPTTSYD
+536 SPTKSWD
-543 YSIRA
+543 YSVRA

-571 ESDRSTFDY
+571 ESDRQTFDY

-595 SIAPVYGGFNNY
+595 SVTPVYRQWSDY
-607 FNIVD
+607 FDLVQ
-612 PNGYSPTKDDFY
+612 NGYSPTKDDAY

-654 FNVGMQFVPQ
+654 FNVGVQVIPQ
-664 TSKYTQRYLNVDTIV
+664 TSDYTQRYLGVDTV
-679 NRSVTNWSPTANF
+679 VKRTVTNWSPTANF
-692 RWRFTQQGSL
+692 RWRPTQSGSL
-702 QFQYRGNTSQ
+702 QFQYRGSTSQ

-720 INDDTNPMNKT
+720 INDDTNPLSKT

-752 IMAHQRMINANLNFS
+752 IMNYQRMINANLNFS
-767 TTANSIVNK
+767 TTMNSIVNK
-776 VTYNDI
+776 VTYTSI
-782 GGQESRPENINGN
+782 CGQESRPENINGN

-813 FTYNVSLNDNFNHRV
+813 FSYNVSLNENFNHRV
-828 SYVGDAKTRETLRNA
+828 GYVGDMKTRETLRNS
-843 TNQNNI
+843 TNQNMI
-849 GGRLGFGYRNDWFEL
+849 GGRLGASYRNDWLEV
-864 ELNGSVNYNTT
+864 ELNGSVNYNST

-891 YGANS
+891 YGMNS
-896 TIYLPWGSQLTTD
+896 TIYLPWGTQITTD
-909 ISMNSRRGYS
+909 ISMNSRRGY
-919 DASMNTNELIWNAQI
+919 DDQSMNTNELLWNGQI
-934 SQSFLKGK
+934 SQSFLKGR

-962 TISAMA
+962 TINQMA

-1001 MGGMPMGGM
+1001 MGGMGMPMGGM

-1020 GGGFGGGMPMGGGG
+1020 GGGGFGGGMPMGG
-1034 MPMGGGGFGGG
+1034 MGGGFGGPG
-1045 RPF
+1045 RF

>member
-1 MTLFFL
+1 MTKIIVEFTFFFL
-7 KVIKLF
+7 GL
-13 IGVCVKKTKFTI
+13 I
-25 KLSMKKFLVLF
+25 KLSKFWCVKGAEFYTTIMRRLLI
-36 LVSIST
+36 LMIVSV
-42 MTVFAQGTVSGT
+42 MTIAGFAQRAVTGKV
-54 VIESDTKDAVIQ
+54 VEQDTKDAVIQ
-66 ATATVL
+66 ATASLL
-72 SGEKIVANA
+72 SGEKVVSNA
-81 VTNTTGAFSIK
+81 VTNADGNFSVK
-92 VPRDGKFT
+92 APSDGTFT
-100 LRITFVGYKTYTK
+100 LRITYVGFKTYTK
-113 EVTIEG
+113 KITVAEG
-119 KNVAAGTIQL
+119 KNVSAGTISL
-129 EPDAIML
+129 APDAIML
-136 KGVTA
+136 QGATV

-184 SGNITINGKQVQKI
+184 NGNITINGKQVSKI
-198 KVDGRDFGDAKT
+198 KVDGKDFGDAQT

-260 FNTDLGIGT
+260 LNADLGIGT
-269 KDRYSG
+269 KSRYSG

-287 VMGMLN
+287 VMGMFN

-342 ASVNVNHRDGDSWSR
+342 ASVNFNHRDGDSWSR
-357 RFQENFT
+357 RSSENFT
-364 GDAANKQFSSSIN
+364 GGISSFQNSIN
-377 QSYSRNTNWSVQ
+377 QNYSRNDNWSVQ

-407 WSFGSNDSR
+407 WSFGSNDGTGGSY
-416 SWNTSATFNDDP
+416 STTFNHDP
-428 YLHINY
+428 YDIIDY
-434 QLDAAILAEI
+434 QLESAVLQKIIE
-444 VKNGGDLSEYLT
+444 NGGDLSEYIV
-456 NGTSNKSLGYG
+456 NGSKNNSLSYG
-467 ENKRLGGTLQIN
+467 KNKRLGGTLQIN

-503 QLSNNQTKLFQ
+503 QLSNNYTHLFKSP
-514 GRTATFNGVS
+514 TTFNGVS
-524 GLSEYQTNRYNL
+524 GLYEYQTNRYNL
-536 SPTTSYD
+536 TPTTSYD
-543 YSIRA
+543 YSVRA
-548 TYSEPIAYA
+548 TYSEPIGYA

-571 ESDRSTFDY
+571 ENDRQTFDY

-595 SIAPVYGGFNNY
+595 SVQPSYGGFNDY
-607 FNIVD
+607 FNLVQ
-612 PNGYSPTKDDFY
+612 NGYSPVKDDFY

-632 SAYSNYIHTG
+632 SAYKNFIHTG
-642 EIMLRFIRDTYD
+642 EIMFRWIRDTYD
-654 FNVGMQFVPQ
+654 FNVGIQVVPQ
-664 TSKYTQRYLNVDTIV
+664 TSEYTQRYLKVDTVV

-692 RWRFTQQGSL
+692 RWRFSQSGNL

-720 INDDTNPMNKT
+720 IDDDTNPLNKT

-752 IMAHQRMINANLNFS
+752 IMAYQRMINANLNFS
-767 TTANSIVNK
+767 TTANSIANK
-776 VTYNDI
+776 VTYDPNT
-782 GGQESRPENINGN
+782 GGQSSRPENINGN
-795 WNAGGNIMWNSAI
+795 WNAGANIMWNSAI

-813 FTYNVSLNDNFNHRV
+813 FSYNLSLNDQYNHRV
-828 SYVGDAKTRETLRNA
+828 GYVVKDRESVRNV
-843 TNQNNI
+843 TNSNNI
-849 GGRLGFGYRNDWFEL
+849 GGRLGGSYRNDWLEV
-864 ELNGSVNYNTT
+864 ELNGSVNYNKT
-875 RNKLQPQSNL
+875 RNELQPQSNL
-885 DTWTYS
+885 DTWTFS
-891 YGANS
+891 YGMNT
-896 TIYLPWGSQLTTD
+896 TIYLPWGTQLTSD
-909 ISMNSRRGYS
+909 ISMNSRRGYT
-919 DASMNTNELIWNAQI
+919 DASMNTNELLWNGQI
-934 SQSFLKGK
+934 SHSLLRGK

-954 GQQSNFST
+954 GQQSNFSR
-962 TISAMA
+962 TISAMS

-980 IMFRA
+980 VMFRA

-990 FFGTRASRRGM
+990 FFGTRASRMGM
-1001 MGGMPMGGM
+1001 MGGMMGGM

-1034 MPMGGGGFGGG
+1034 FGGGGFGGPG
-1045 RPF
+1045 RF

>member
-1 MTLFFL
+1 MKRLLILMIVCVTTIAGFAQRTVTG
-7 KVIKLF
+7 KVIE
-13 IGVCVKKTKFTI
+13 
-25 KLSMKKFLVLF
+25 
-36 LVSIST
+36 
-42 MTVFAQGTVSGT
+42 Q
-54 VIESDTKDAVIQ
+54 DTKDAVIQ
-66 ATATVL
+66 ATASLL
-72 SGEKIVANA
+72 SGEKVVSNA
-81 VTNTTGAFSIK
+81 VTNADGNFSVK
-92 VPRDGKFT
+92 APSDGTFT
-100 LRITFVGYKTYTK
+100 LRITYVGFKTYTK
-113 EVTIEG
+113 KITVADG
-119 KNVAAGTIQL
+119 KSVSAGTISL
-129 EPDAIML
+129 APDAIML
-136 KGVTA
+136 QGATV

-184 SGNITINGKQVQKI
+184 NGNITINGKQVQKI
-198 KVDGRDFGDAKT
+198 KVDSKDFGDAQT

-215 PTSIIEKVRAYDEK
+215 PVSIIEKVRAYEEK

-241 NEQTVLDFGIR
+241 NEQMVLDFGIR
-252 AGMNRGTM
+252 AGMNRGLM
-260 FNTDLGIGT
+260 MNADLGVGT
-269 KDRYSG
+269 KDRYAS

-287 VMGMLN
+287 VMGMFN

-330 INYEKPKLIIAQ
+330 INYEKPKVIIGQ
-342 ASVNVNHRDGDSWSR
+342 ASVNFNHRDGDSWSR
-357 RFQENFT
+357 RSSENFT
-364 GDAANKQFSSSIN
+364 GGVSSFQNSIN
-377 QSYSRNTNWSVQ
+377 QNYSRNDNWSVQ

-407 WSFGSNDSR
+407 WSFGSNDGTSG
-416 SWNTSATFNDDP
+416 SYSATFNHDP
-428 YLHINY
+428 YDVIDY
-434 QLDAAILAEI
+434 QLEAAVLESII
-444 VKNGGDLSEYLT
+444 KNGGDLSEYIV
-456 NGTSNKSLGYG
+456 NGSRNKSLTYG
-467 ENKRLGGTLQIN
+467 ENKRLGGTLQVN
-479 RLLNGRGRNITVQL
+479 RLLNGRGRNLTIQL

-503 QLSNNQTKLFQ
+503 QLSNNQTHLFKS
-514 GRTATFNGVS
+514 TTTFNGVS

-536 SPTTSYD
+536 TPTTSYD
-543 YSIRA
+543 YSVRA

-571 ESDRSTFDY
+571 ENDRQTFDY

-595 SIAPVYGGFNNY
+595 SVSPSYGQFGDY
-607 FNIVD
+607 FNLVQ
-612 PNGYSPTKDDFY
+612 NGYSPVKDDFY

-632 SAYSNYIHTG
+632 SAYKNYIHTG
-642 EIMLRFIRDTYD
+642 EIMLRWIRDAYD
-654 FNVGMQFVPQ
+654 FNVGVQIVPQ
-664 TSKYTQRYLNVDTIV
+664 TSEYTQRYLGVDTVV
-679 NRSVTNWSPTANF
+679 NRTVTNWSPTANL
-692 RWRFTQQGSL
+692 RWRFSQQGSL

-720 INDDTNPMNKT
+720 INDDTNPLNKT

-767 TTANSIVNK
+767 TTANSIANK
-776 VTYNDI
+776 VTYDPNT
-782 GGQESRPENINGN
+782 GGQSSRPENINGN

-813 FTYNVSLNDNFNHRV
+813 FSYNLSLNDNYNHRV
-828 SYVGDAKTRETLRNA
+828 GYVVKDKQSVRNV
-843 TNQNNI
+843 TNSNNI
-849 GGRLGFGYRNDWFEL
+849 GGRLGGSYRNDWLEV
-864 ELNGSVNYNTT
+864 ELNGSVNYNKT
-875 RNKLQPQSNL
+875 RNELQPQSNL

-891 YGANS
+891 YGLNS
-896 TIYLPWGSQLTTD
+896 TIYLPWGTQLTTD
-909 ISMNSRRGYS
+909 ISMNSRRGYT
-919 DASMNTNELIWNAQI
+919 DASMNTNELIWNGQI
-934 SQSFLKGK
+934 SHSLLRGK
-942 PLTLSLQFYDIL
+942 PLTLTLQFYDIL
-954 GQQSNFST
+954 GQQSNFSR
-962 TISAMA
+962 TISAMS

-990 FFGTRASRRGM
+990 FFGTRASRMGGM

-1010 PMGGGRGGNR
+1010 PMGGGGRGGNR
-1020 GGGFGGGMPMGGGG
+1020 GGARGGGMPMGG
-1034 MPMGGGGFGGG
+1034 MPMGGGFGGPG
-1045 RPF
+1045 MF